1 MQAWAKTYVRLES
14 GQDLVVR
21 HGARMRRD
29 IADWIDEREHEAY
42 ILEQYARPREE
53 DKWR

>member
-1 MQAWAKTYVRLES
+1 MGWVPTKVELMR
-14 GQDLVVR
+14 GQQLVVR